1 MALKICSLCSGS
13 KGNATLVMSE
23 KTAVLIDCG
32 ISPTRLKR
40 ELADFNLAV
49 GDLTC
54 VLITHEHSD
63 HISGLGKIS
72 VPVISA
78 RQTIT
83 QIARH
88 FDGLRFVDTENFDL
102 GFEVGDLTVQPFR
115 IPHDAA
121 YPVGYSIFKDGTR
134 AGFATDIGHITQG
147 IVNNL
152 KGSSFLLLES
162 NYDKDML
169 INGRYPAFLKQ
180 RIAAPNGHLSNAE
193 CENLI
198 EKLMSPA
205 LKCVMI
211 GHISE
216 ENNKHSLAVG
226 CAKKALL
233 NTSVTL
239 LDCFQTAKTKTVEV

>member
-1 MALKICSLCSGS
+1 M
-13 KGNATLVMSE
+13 
-23 KTAVLIDCG
+23 
-32 ISPTRLKR
+32 
-40 ELADFNLAV
+40 
-49 GDLTC
+49 
-54 VLITHEHSD
+54 
-63 HISGLGKIS
+63 
-72 VPVISA
+72 PVISA

-121 YPVGYSIFKDGTR
+121 YPVGYSIFKDGIR

-162 NYDKDML
+162 NYDRDML

>member
-32 ISPTRLKR
+32 ISPTKLKK
-40 ELADFNLAV
+40 ELADFNLSV
-49 GDLTC
+49 GDLNC

-78 RQTIT
+78 HKTLT
-83 QIARH
+83 QIARR
-88 FDGLRFVDTENFDL
+88 FDGLRFVDTANFDL

-169 INGRYPAFLKQ
+169 INGRYPQFLKE

-193 CENLI
+193 CKNLL
-198 EKLMSPA
+198 EKVISPA

-216 ENNKHSLAVG
+216 ENNRHALAID
-226 CAKKALL
+226 CAKKALFD
-233 NTSVTL
+233 TSVTL
-239 LDCFQTAKTKTVEV
+239 LDCFQTSKTKTVEV